1 MLKIVPQVFFVL
13 WVFVL
18 FICLFL
24 WPLPCSIQQR
34 DIPEHCNK
42 VHGLLL
48 FLKVLCHGSLVH
60 FVHSAKYASQR
71 ASSPGRSGGGAG
83 KGGGTGHWNLNSTSN
98 SPVAPRRLSCQIS
111 ANHGETERRAN
122 IDKHWK
128 AFAKGHDVITNV
140 ISTNQHFASTFFD
153 AETKL
158 QALLPFPASPPERP
172 GELARAMERNVNEEI

>member
-1 MLKIVPQVFFVL
+1 MPSTLACEQALRGVL
-13 WVFVL
+13 AAGREKEGHL
-18 FICLFL
+18 
-24 WPLPCSIQQR
+24 PLIKPL
-34 DIPEHCNK
+34 E
-42 VHGLLL
+42 
-48 FLKVLCHGSLVH
+48 FE
-60 FVHSAKYASQR
+60 
-71 ASSPGRSGGGAG
+71 
-83 KGGGTGHWNLNSTSN
+83 STSN

-128 AFAKGHDVITNV
+128 TFAKGHDVITNV